1 MSEPSP
7 KFIVDENGKKVSVI
21 LTIEEYNEL
30 LEDIHDLKVVMERR
44 EEESISIDNLKDSL
58 KRDGTI

>member
-7 KFIVDENGKKVSVI
+7 KFIIDKNGKKVSVI

-44 EEESISIDNLKDSL
+44 EEKTMSIDNLKDSL

>member
-1 MSEPSP
+1 MSKPSP
-7 KFIVDENGKKVSVI
+7 RFIVDENGKKVSVI

-44 EEESISIDNLKDSL
+44 DETTMSIENLKDSF

>member
-7 KFIVDENGKKVSVI
+7 KFIIDKNGKKVSVI

-44 EEESISIDNLKDSL
+44 EEETMSIDSLKDSL

>member
-7 KFIVDENGKKVSVI
+7 KFIIDKNGKKVSVI

-44 EEESISIDNLKDSL
+44 EEETMSIDNLKDSL

>member
-7 KFIVDENGKKVSVI
+7 KFIIDENGKKVSVI

-44 EEESISIDNLKDSL
+44 EEETISIDNLKESL
-58 KRDGTI
+58 KRDGAI

>member
-7 KFIVDENGKKVSVI
+7 KFIIDKNGKKVSVI

-44 EEESISIDNLKDSL
+44 EEETMSIDNLKDSFV
-58 KRDGTI
+58 

>member
-7 KFIVDENGKKVSVI
+7 KYIIDKNGKKVSVI

-44 EEESISIDNLKDSL
+44 EEDTMSIDNLKDSL

>member
-1 MSEPSP
+1 MSKPSP

-44 EEESISIDNLKDSL
+44 NETTVSIENLKDSF

>member
-7 KFIVDENGKKVSVI
+7 KFIIDKNGKKVSVI

-44 EEESISIDNLKDSL
+44 EEETMSIDNLKDGL

>member
-7 KFIVDENGKKVSVI
+7 KFIIDKNGKKVSEI
-21 LTIEEYNEL
+21 LTIEEYNML

-44 EEESISIDNLKDSL
+44 EEETKSNDNLKDSL
-58 KRDGTI
+58 KRGGTF

>member
-1 MSEPSP
+1 MSESSP
-7 KFIVDENGKKVSVI
+7 KFIVDKNGKKVSVI

-44 EEESISIDNLKDSL
+44 EEKTI
-58 KRDGTI
+58 KRDGDI

>member
-1 MSEPSP
+1 MSKPSP
-7 KFIVDENGKKVSVI
+7 KFIIDENGKKISVI

-44 EEESISIDNLKDSL
+44 EEATISIENLKDSL
-58 KRDGTI
+58 QRDGTI

>member
-7 KFIVDENGKKVSVI
+7 KFIIDKNGKKVSVL

-44 EEESISIDNLKDSL
+44 EEDTMSIDNLKDSL

>member
-7 KFIVDENGKKVSVI
+7 KFIIDENGKKISVI

-44 EEESISIDNLKDSL
+44 NETTMSIENLKDSL

>member
-1 MSEPSP
+1 MTEPSP
-7 KFIVDENGKKVSVI
+7 KFIIDKNGKKVSVI

-44 EEESISIDNLKDSL
+44 EEETISIDNLKDSL